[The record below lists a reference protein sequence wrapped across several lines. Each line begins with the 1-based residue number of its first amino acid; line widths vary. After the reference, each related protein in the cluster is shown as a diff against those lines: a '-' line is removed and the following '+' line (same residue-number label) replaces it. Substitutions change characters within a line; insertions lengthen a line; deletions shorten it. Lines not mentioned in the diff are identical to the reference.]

1 MLLLTASRLLE
12 LGLIVISGTP
22 FNLVT
27 DIDAAWPLVGPL
39 VAGVDPSDNAGH
51 NLRLDC
57 REGRALCLVSDDAL
71 LVVNLQPDRYGSGE
85 LELFVRMAVARGDKG
100 SIQRNDAHLDLIARD
115 MGAKR
120 IVFNTV
126 RRGMR
131 RVLSPAWTVRHT
143 VFERAVQHGQ

>member
-51 NLRLDC
+51 DLRRDC
-57 REGRALCLVSDDAL
+57 REGRALCLISDDAL
-71 LVVNLQPDRYGSGE
+71 LVVNLQPDRYGNG
-85 LELFVRMAVARGDKG
+85 LELFVRMAVARGEKG
-100 SIQRNDAHLDLIARD
+100 SIQRNDAHLDPIARD
-115 MGAKR
+115 MGAKK
-120 IVFNTV
+120 IVFNTM
-126 RRGMR
+126 RRGMHK
-131 RVLSPAWTVRHT
+131 VLGPQWSVRHT
-143 VFERAVQHGQ
+143 VFERAVHG